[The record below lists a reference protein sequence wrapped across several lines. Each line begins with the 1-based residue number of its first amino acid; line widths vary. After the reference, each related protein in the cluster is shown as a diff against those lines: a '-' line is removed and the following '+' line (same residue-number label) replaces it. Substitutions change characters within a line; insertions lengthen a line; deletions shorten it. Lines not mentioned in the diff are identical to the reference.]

1 MTRPKCV
8 GNKRTHE
15 SQGPPSDTFQNSKL
29 QDDSFHNDA
38 ASSYLSPNKR
48 DKLEG
53 KNNIDKQQ
61 RYVFV
66 LAWTSYLFWVL
77 VSWDSLLFE
86 VSPTVKEASSHNGP
100 PFENAKQKW
109 QDQRAAGQPR
119 CRGVSTWRK
128 HFCWGYSC
136 KPCWKDRAVL
146 VCWDSTSRDSWA
158 GESTGRPVYPRS
170 ALSFASPT
178 GATVAWQPAC
188 GLDPSIHP
196 DTWNIIKIDTTVS
209 RYSPDHKWYC
219 ILPQERQPPGSL

>member
-66 LAWTSYLFWVL
+66 LA
-77 VSWDSLLFE
+77 
-86 VSPTVKEASSHNGP
+86 
-100 PFENAKQKW
+100 
-109 QDQRAAGQPR
+109 
-119 CRGVSTWRK
+119 
-128 HFCWGYSC
+128 
-136 KPCWKDRAVL
+136 
-146 VCWDSTSRDSWA
+146 
-158 GESTGRPVYPRS
+158 
-170 ALSFASPT
+170 
-178 GATVAWQPAC
+178 
-188 GLDPSIHP
+188 
-196 DTWNIIKIDTTVS
+196 
-209 RYSPDHKWYC
+209 
-219 ILPQERQPPGSL
+219 